1 MLLNCLPDS
10 SSRLTILKEATE
22 VDPGC
27 VEIMPRKRVTPHVRT
42 WLYSLHTD
50 TRNFS
55 DSLTPVIGE
64 RCTLKVWEMVRIKF
78 YH

>member
-1 MLLNCLPDS
+1 MASAPPPPTPPPDS
-10 SSRLTILKEATE
+10 SSRLTILNEATE

-27 VEIMPRKRVTPHVRT
+27 VEIMPLKRVTPHVRT

-55 DSLTPVIGE
+55 ESFTPVIGE
-64 RCTLKVWEMVRIKF
+64 RCTLKV
-78 YH
+78 